1 MYSAEEIVV
10 ADVAVTRALAP
21 GARIPT
27 EGGVLLLTV
36 ALPNVTP

>member
-10 ADVAVTRALAP
+10 ADVVVTRALAP
-21 GARIPT
+21 RAHIPT
-27 EGGVLLLTV
+27 EGVVLLLTV